1 MENLLEP
8 CGSLGFYQGS
18 IGVLSGFYQGSI
30 RVLSG
35 FYHDLTGS
43 SKLVNGP

>member
-8 CGSLGFYQGS
+8 CGSL
-18 IGVLSGFYQGSI
+18 GFYQGSI